1 MKFLETPEEKK
12 SFGITTAIFVVLFL
26 LFAFFGLTYM
36 DPPPENGIAINFG
49 TSDVGNGVVQPT
61 EAIKSAPQPSPSEP
75 VTASEQDNTLTQDE
89 DSPVT
94 VTATENNKP
103 KDKPKDKPKEN
114 TKPKETKPTPSNST
128 TNALD
133 ALINGPKSDGTTT
146 GGHGNDGVAGD
157 KGDPNGSIYANS
169 FYGSGSG
176 NGSGNGTGWG
186 LAGRKLAGK
195 TKKVQDC
202 NEEGRVVVKVWV
214 NRNGNVIK
222 AERTQGTTN
231 TNPCL
236 VNPALETAKSFKWQ
250 PDADAPETQI
260 GFVVVN
266 FTLGE

>member
-1 MKFLETPEEKK
+1 MKFLETEEEKK
-12 SFGITTAIFVVLFL
+12 SFVITSAIFVMLFL
-26 LFAFFGLTYM
+26 LITFLGLSYM

-49 TSDVGNGVVQPT
+49 TSDVGQGEIQPT
-61 EAIKSAPQPSPSEP
+61 EPIKSAPQPSVSQP
-75 VTASEQDNTLTQDE
+75 VTSQNDEVLTQDE

-94 VTATENNKP
+94 VTPTKN
-103 KDKPKDKPKEN
+103 D
-114 TKPKETKPTPSNST
+114 TKPKTETPKETPKPKVETPKPSKEA

-133 ALINGPKSDGTTT
+133 ALLNGPKSDGQTT
-146 GGHGNDGVAGD
+146 GGHGNDGLPGD

-169 FYGSGSG
+169 FYGNGSG

-186 LAGRKLAGK
+186 LAGRKLAGNS
-195 TKKVQDC
+195 KKVQDC

-214 NRNGNVIK
+214 NRNGTVIK

-250 PDADAPETQI
+250 PDAKAPETQI
-260 GFVVVN
+260 GFVVIN
-266 FTLGE
+266 FKLGE

>member
-1 MKFLETPEEKK
+1 MKFLETKEEKK
-12 SFGITTAIFVVLFL
+12 SFAITSAIFVILFL
-26 LFAFFGLTYM
+26 LFAFLGLTYM

-49 TSDVGNGVVQPT
+49 TSDVGQGEIQPT
-61 EAIKSAPQPSPSEP
+61 EPVKSAPTPSQSEP
-75 VTASEQDNTLTQDE
+75 VTSQEDNTLTQDD

-94 VTATENNKP
+94 VTPKNNEPKP
-103 KDKPKDKPKEN
+103 KTNTPKEEPKPKVETPKPSTN
-114 TKPKETKPTPSNST
+114 T

-133 ALINGPKSDGTTT
+133 ALINGPKSDGQNEA
-146 GGHGNDGVAGD
+146 GHGDDGLPGD
-157 KGDPNGSIYANS
+157 KGDPDGSIYANS

-186 LAGRKLAGK
+186 LAGRKLASNSK
-195 TKKVQDC
+195 RVQDC

-214 NRNGNVIK
+214 NRNGSVIK

-250 PDADAPETQI
+250 ADSKAPETQI
-260 GFVVVN
+260 GFVVIN
-266 FTLGE
+266 FKLGE